1 MSSSD
6 EEVDVS
12 DEATIRPLN
21 VVHSDNANS
30 SSSENSNSGNEG
42 AATSGGSSNSS
53 PSASSSLRALH
64 PHKVSKLSINALNV
78 SLIFGA
84 IFSLSSPR
92 LGRNVPSRW
101 HHQPGLP
108 TLKWMPGKK
117 LR

>member
-12 DEATIRPLN
+12 DQATIRPLN
-21 VVHSDNANS
+21 VVHSDHANS

-64 PHKVSKLSINALNV
+64 PHKVRKSFVNA
-78 SLIFGA
+78 
-84 IFSLSSPR
+84 
-92 LGRNVPSRW
+92 
-101 HHQPGLP
+101 
-108 TLKWMPGKK
+108 
-117 LR
+117 